1 MNIIKQTWS
10 ETHPSV
16 KTAVTIIG
24 IGFGA
29 WVIYKIIRGGATIID
44 TWTSRKEGTQSLE
57 ELFILS
63 SQGILP
69 TLSDAD
75 IESMVNGLKTELNDY
90 YVDDVIVM
98 NILYRVQNKADWVK
112 LKYRWGTQDVGDGA
126 QTLTEILSDRLYAP
140 NKDALNQ
147 IFIQKGIGAIV

>member
-24 IGFGA
+24 VGFGA
-29 WVIYKIIRGGATIID
+29 WIIYKVIRGGASILD

-63 SQGILP
+63 SQGIFP

-75 IESMVNGLKTELNDY
+75 VESMVNGLKSELNDF
-90 YVDDVIVM
+90 YVDDVIIM

-126 QTLTEILSDRLYAP
+126 QTLTEILSERLYAS
-140 NKDALNQ
+140 NKNSLNQ
-147 IFIQKGIGAIV
+147 IYIQKGIGAIL

>member
-1 MNIIKQTWS
+1 
-10 ETHPSV
+10 
-16 KTAVTIIG
+16 
-24 IGFGA
+24 
-29 WVIYKIIRGGATIID
+29 
-44 TWTSRKEGTQSLE
+44 LE

-75 IESMVNGLKTELNDY
+75 VESMVNGLKTELNDY

-98 NILYRVQNKADWVK
+98 NILYQVQNKADWVK

-126 QTLTEILSDRLYAP
+126 RT
-140 NKDALNQ
+140 
-147 IFIQKGIGAIV
+147 

>member
-24 IGFGA
+24 VGFGA
-29 WVIYKIIRGGATIID
+29 WIIYKVIRGGASILD
-44 TWTSRKEGTQSLE
+44 AWTSRKEGTQSLE

-63 SQGILP
+63 SQGIFP

-75 IESMVNGLKTELNDY
+75 VESMVNGLKSELNDF
-90 YVDDVIVM
+90 YVDDVIIM

-126 QTLTEILSDRLYAP
+126 QTLTEILSERLYAS
-140 NKDALNQ
+140 NKNSLNQ
-147 IFIQKGIGAIV
+147 IYIQKGIGAIL

>member
-29 WVIYKIIRGGATIID
+29 WVIYKIIRGGANILD

-63 SQGILP
+63 SQGIFP

-75 IESMVNGLKTELNDY
+75 VESMVNGLKTELNDY

-126 QTLTEILSDRLYAP
+126 QTLTEILSDKLYAS